1 MTQDRWTEVSRQLTG
16 LEHRRDFS
24 GIALVA
30 EGDRILLESCHGPA
44 DRGSL
49 APVTPSTRFGL
60 ASMCK
65 MFTALGVLDAVR
77 RGEVALDSRVV
88 DLLSAARRPVTLAG
102 DVTVHRSSG
111 RSSRR

>member
-1 MTQDRWTEVSRQLTG
+1 
-16 LEHRRDFS
+16 
-24 GIALVA
+24 
-30 EGDRILLESCHGPA
+30 
-44 DRGSL
+44 
-49 APVTPSTRFGL
+49 
-60 ASMCK
+60 MCK